1 MTNKQLAA
9 LINQALLPNRMNENA
24 TALAEDLS
32 NYVDVGVV
40 LSSMQSTDL
49 QDFQR
54 MLAVGVR
61 NMAVFADV
69 YDPDTYGIYKNVE
82 NFGKAIQRV
91 AIKNLP
97 TVQDSHAINLV
108 NGQNYL
114 DGKYYGAQ
122 FDSRIYIDT
131 KTYKVSY
138 SWSDDTWEKCVADVD
153 EMNTLLTQWLN
164 AVQSQ
169 LNNINKG
176 IVDMT
181 INKRIVDCINNGK
194 VVNLVTAYNAE
205 FGTTETYQTIK
216 ADESKARRF
225 AEFCTGV
232 LRMIQRGLEEYGKKY
247 NDGTVNVFTPGSRL
261 ASIFLTQF
269 VNDIQNYGLTTIYHD
284 EDLGLGNVYDKLS
297 WQTSG
302 TAMLPTYATTGVI
315 IDGVEGSSPTT
326 YGGEAPIVGIVFDY
340 DTMGVTD
347 KFNKITTEYIGSEGY
362 TTYHHHVAI
371 DNYVDGRGNA
381 VVFTLG

>member
-1 MTNKQLAA
+1 MNCKQLST
-9 LINQALLPNRMNENA
+9 LINSALLPNRMNVNA

-40 LSSMQSTDL
+40 LSSMTGTDL

-61 NMAVFADV
+61 NMAVFDDV

-114 DGKYYGAQ
+114 DGKYYGAE

-131 KTYKVSY
+131 KTFKVSY

-181 INKRIVDCINNGK
+181 INKRIVDCLNNGK
-194 VVNLVTAYNAE
+194 VVGLVSAYNTE
-205 FGTTETYQTIK
+205 FGVTETYTTIK
-216 ADESKARRF
+216 ADEAKARRF
-225 AEFCTGV
+225 SEFCTGV
-232 LRMIQRGLEEYGKKY
+232 IRIIERGLEEFDKKY
-247 NDGTVNVFTPGSRL
+247 NDGTVNVYTPSRRIS
-261 ASIFLTQF
+261 SIFLTQF
-269 VNDIQNYGLTTIYHD
+269 VNDIQNYGLTTIFHN
-284 EDLGLGNVYDKLS
+284 EELGLGKVYDKLS

-302 TAMLPTYATTGVI
+302 TAMLPQYTTTGVI
-315 IDGVEGSSPTT
+315 VDGDSQSSNT
-326 YGGEAPIVGIVFDY
+326 YGDTAPIVGIIFDN
-340 DTMGVTD
+340 DSMGVTD

-362 TTYHHHVAI
+362 TTYHHHVAV
-371 DNYVDGRGNA
+371 DNYTDGRGNG

>member
-1 MTNKQLAA
+1 MNCKQLST
-9 LINQALLPNRMNENA
+9 LINSALLPNRMNVNA

-40 LSSMQSTDL
+40 LKSMTGTDL

-61 NMAVFADV
+61 NMAVFDDV

-97 TVQDSHAINLV
+97 TVQDSHAINLI

-114 DGKYYGAQ
+114 DGKYYGAE

-131 KTYKVSY
+131 KTFKVSY

-194 VVNLVTAYNAE
+194 VVPLVSEYNTE
-205 FGTTETYQTIK
+205 FGTQETYTTIM
-216 ADESKARRF
+216 ADEAKARRF
-225 AEFCTGV
+225 SEFCTGV
-232 LRMIQRGLEEYGKKY
+232 IRIVNRGLEEFDKKY
-247 NDGTVNVFTPGSRL
+247 NDGTVIVYTPSRRIS
-261 ASIFLTQF
+261 SIFLTQF
-269 VNDIQNYGLTTIYHD
+269 VNDIQNYGLTTIFHN
-284 EDLGLGNVYDKLS
+284 EELGLGKVYDKLS

-302 TAMLPTYATTGVI
+302 TDMLPHYRTTGVI
-315 IDGVEGSSPTT
+315 VDGDSQSSQK
-326 YGGEAPIVGIVFDY
+326 YGDTEPIVGIIFDN
-340 DTMGVTD
+340 DSMGVTD

-371 DNYVDGRGNA
+371 DNYTDGRGNG